1 MTFSS
6 GGFELFSEVT
16 EALEVPQLAARTS
29 WLQGDRGPAQH
40 AHAMASLSC
49 LRSLRSTPGLRSHRV
64 LQFPLVVGTW
74 NLERCYFPDP
84 SGELMKTW
92 DIALL
97 SEMDSGMARTGQVDT
112 PAYLAAKLGMASIYG
127 VEFLELGVG
136 NAREQTQCQ
145 GEVNGQGLHGNAV
158 MSRTA
163 LEQPLLFRLDQDGRW
178 FAAGSKEPR
187 IGGRCAVAAR
197 VATELGPLWV
207 VSAHLEYSDS
217 AQVRAHTFH
226 QLLCAMEGIVGDG
239 PIVVG
244 GDLNTFEVK
253 KNDTDA
259 EPLFALA
266 TGLGYVCHGGAAHAP
281 TTRPSR
287 TSPNAQ
293 AWKLDWL
300 FTRGLKTGASRVI
313 PALDSDGLP
322 LSDHDA
328 VVVSL
333 LGLT

>member
-16 EALEVPQLAARTS
+16 DALEVPQLAALTS

-49 LRSLRSTPGLRSHRV
+49 LRSLRCTPGLRSHRV
-64 LQFPLVVGTW
+64 LQFPLVVGAW

-84 SGELMKTW
+84 SAELMKTW

-112 PAYLAAKLGMASIYG
+112 TAYLAAKLGMASVYG
-127 VEFLELGVG
+127 VEFLELGLG
-136 NAREQTQCQ
+136 NALERAQCR

-163 LEQPLLFRLDQDGRW
+163 LEQPLLFRLDQGGRW
-178 FAAGSKEPR
+178 FAAGATEPR

-207 VSAHLEYSDS
+207 VSVHLEYSDS
-217 AQVRAHTFH
+217 AQLRAHTFTSY
-226 QLLCAMEGIVGDG
+226 CVPWRASWGTAPSSWGVTSI
-239 PIVVG
+239 
-244 GDLNTFEVK
+244 
-253 KNDTDA
+253 
-259 EPLFALA
+259 PLK
-266 TGLGYVCHGGAAHAP
+266 
-281 TTRPSR
+281 SR
-287 TSPNAQ
+287 TRTPMPSPYLLLQ
-293 AWKLDWL
+293 RAWVTSVMAVQLMHPPPGPAGPARMHRPGSSIGCLPEVLKL
-300 FTRGLKTGASRVI
+300 A
-313 PALDSDGLP
+313 PAG
-322 LSDHDA
+322 
-328 VVVSL
+328 
-333 LGLT
+333 